1 MHSKKRDHTGV
12 TPTGWE
18 LGPSQKDSL
27 GKKTK
32 QNGSLDASGESRRSA
47 ELGVAAPLLTTRE
60 GSLT

>member
-1 MHSKKRDHTGV
+1 M

-47 ELGVAAPLLTTRE
+47 EPGVAAPLLTKRE